1 MSLSGR
7 YLHTMVHVADLA
19 RSIDFYTRVMGMSVL
34 RSGHAPEEGRRNV
47 FLGYGPEDSAAVIE
61 LTAYEGRTRYETGD
75 GFGHFALGFADV
87 RAACVAIE
95 AAGGTITRAPFVIAS
110 GKTIAFTVD
119 PDGYAIELIQPA

>member
-1 MSLSGR
+1 MTLEGR
-7 YLHTMVHVADLA
+7 YLHTMVHVGDLE
-19 RSIDFYTRVMGMSVL
+19 RSVAFYTRVLGMSVL

-61 LTAYEGRTRYETGD
+61 LTAYDGRTAYESGD
-75 GFGHFALGFADV
+75 GFGHFALGFSDV
-87 RAACVAIE
+87 RAACAAIE
-95 AAGGTITRAPFVIAS
+95 AAGGRITRAPFVIAS